1 LITQAELII
10 IKRYLKPKKKEG
22 ILKIISIFSFLGI
35 GLGVATLIIVMS
47 VMNGF
52 RTDLIG
58 KLLLFQPHI
67 VVYQFDNYQKDKDK
81 IKDVLKKNN
90 IKYESIKL
98 AYATQGL
105 VVSKILN
112 QGTNIRAIKKNDFL
126 LDKLINKNITR
137 GNMENFGN
145 GYVSIGSNF
154 SESLGVS
161 IGDKITVLSSAKES
175 TPFGNIPQQ
184 FSFTVGSVFKSGIYE
199 FDSNYILIDIDTSQD
214 FLQNHENN
222 KNIELKLNDA
232 DDAATVKQILEKS
245 KFQSFS
251 WIDNNKSFY
260 DALLVERNV
269 MFIILTMIV
278 IVAAFNIIS
287 GLTILVKNKTKEIAI
302 LKTIGFSSLSI
313 NKIFFMTGASIGA
326 AGTLFGVI
334 LGVLFSY
341 NIEKIRV
348 FLSDILNIEIFPA
361 EIYFLSKMPSEI
373 HIPTILLISCI
384 ALVITFFSSIVPSIK
399 ASKINPIQSLKYD

>member
-1 LITQAELII
+1 MITQSELLI

-52 RTDLIG
+52 RSDLIG

-67 VVYQFDNYQKDKDK
+67 LIYEFDSFEKNKKKIEGILIENKINYQ
-81 IKDVLKKNN
+81 
-90 IKYESIKL
+90 SIKL
-98 AYATQGL
+98 SYSIQGL
-105 VVSKILN
+105 VISQGINK
-112 QGTNIRAIKKNDFL
+112 GTNIRAITKNDFL
-126 LDKLINKNITR
+126 SDELIKKSIIEGELKNF
-137 GNMENFGN
+137 ENN
-145 GYVSIGSNF
+145 YASLGSNF
-154 SESLGVS
+154 AADLGVTV
-161 IGDKITVLSSAKES
+161 GDKITILSSTTES
-175 TPFGNIPQQ
+175 TPFGNIPEQ
-184 FSFTVGSVFKSGIYE
+184 FDFVVGSVFHSGIYE
-199 FDSNYILIDIDTSQD
+199 FDSNFILINAESSPD
-214 FLQNHENN
+214 FLKKQGAN
-222 KNIELKLNDA
+222 KNIELKLNNPDQA
-232 DDAATVKQILEKS
+232 QKVKDLLEEN
-245 KFQSFS
+245 KFKVFS
-251 WIDNNKSFY
+251 WIDNNKTFY

-269 MFIILTMIV
+269 MFIILTLII
-278 IVAAFNIIS
+278 IVAAFNIVS

-313 NKIFFMTGASIGA
+313 NKIFFITGSFIGA

-341 NIEKIRV
+341 NIESVRI
-348 FLSDILNIEIFPA
+348 FLSNVLNIEIFPA

-373 HIPTILLISCI
+373 SIPTILTISGI
-384 ALVITFFSSIVPSIK
+384 ALAITFLSSIIPSIK

>member
-1 LITQAELII
+1 MITQAELII

-67 VVYQFDNYQKDKDK
+67 VVYQFDNYEKDKDK

-105 VVSKILN
+105 VVSKTLN

-137 GNMENFGN
+137 GSVENFGN
-145 GYVSIGSNF
+145 GYVSIGLNF

-175 TPFGNIPQQ
+175 TPFGNVPQQ
-184 FSFTVGSVFKSGIYE
+184 FSFTVGSVFESGIYE
-199 FDSNYILIDIDTSQD
+199 FDSNYILIDIGTSQD

-269 MFIILTMIV
+269 MFIILTLIV

-313 NKIFFMTGASIGA
+313 NKIFFITGASIGA

>member
-67 VVYQFDNYQKDKDK
+67 VVYQFDNYEKDKDK

-105 VVSKILN
+105 VVSKTLN

-137 GNMENFGN
+137 GSVENFGN
-145 GYVSIGSNF
+145 GYVSIGLNF

-175 TPFGNIPQQ
+175 TPFGNVPQQ
-184 FSFTVGSVFKSGIYE
+184 FSFTVGSVFESGIYE
-199 FDSNYILIDIDTSQD
+199 FDSNYILIDIGTSQD

-232 DDAATVKQILEKS
+232 DDAASVKQILKES

-269 MFIILTMIV
+269 MFIILTLIV

-302 LKTIGFSSLSI
+302 LKTIGFSSLSV
-313 NKIFFMTGASIGA
+313 NKIFFITGASIGA
-326 AGTLFGVI
+326 AGTLFGVA

-384 ALVITFFSSIVPSIK
+384 ALAITFFSSIVPSIK

>member
-1 LITQAELII
+1 MITQAELII

-67 VVYQFDNYQKDKDK
+67 VVYQFDNYDKDK
-81 IKDVLKKNN
+81 NKIKHILKKNN
-90 IKYESIKL
+90 IKYKNIKL
-98 AYATQGL
+98 AYTTQGL
-105 VVSKILN
+105 VVSKTLN
-112 QGTNIRAIKKNDFL
+112 QGTNIRAIKKNEFL

-137 GNMENFGN
+137 GSVKNFGN

-154 SESLGVS
+154 SKSLGVS
-161 IGDKITVLSSAKES
+161 VGDKITILSSTKES
-175 TPFGNIPQQ
+175 TPFGNVPQQ
-184 FSFTVGSVFKSGIYE
+184 FFFTIGSIFESGIYE

-222 KNIELKLNDA
+222 KNIELKLKDA
-232 DDAATVKQILEKS
+232 DDAATVKQIFEKN

-251 WIDNNKSFY
+251 WMDNNKSFY

-269 MFIILTMIV
+269 MFIILTLIV

-302 LKTIGFSSLSI
+302 LKTIGFSSLSV
-313 NKIFFMTGASIGA
+313 NKIFFITGASIGA
-326 AGTLFGVI
+326 AGTLFGVA

-348 FLSDILNIEIFPA
+348 FLSNVLNIEIFPA
-361 EIYFLSKMPSEI
+361 EIYFLSRMPSEI

>member
-67 VVYQFDNYQKDKDK
+67 VVYQFDNYEKDKDK

-105 VVSKILN
+105 VVSKTLN

-137 GNMENFGN
+137 GSVENFGN
-145 GYVSIGSNF
+145 GYVSIGLNF

-175 TPFGNIPQQ
+175 TPFGNVPQQ
-184 FSFTVGSVFKSGIYE
+184 FSFTVGSVFESGIYE
-199 FDSNYILIDIDTSQD
+199 FDSNYILIDIGTSQD

-232 DDAATVKQILEKS
+232 DDAASVKQILKES

-269 MFIILTMIV
+269 MFIILTLIV

-313 NKIFFMTGASIGA
+313 NKIFFITGASIGA

-384 ALVITFFSSIVPSIK
+384 ALAITFFSSIVPSIK

>member
-1 LITQAELII
+1 MITQAELII

-22 ILKIISIFSFLGI
+22 ILKIISIFSFFGI

-67 VVYQFDNYQKDKDK
+67 VVYQFDNYEKDKDK

-105 VVSKILN
+105 VVSKTLN
-112 QGTNIRAIKKNDFL
+112 QGTNVRAIKKNDFL

-137 GNMENFGN
+137 GSVENFGN
-145 GYVSIGSNF
+145 GYVSIGLNF
-154 SESLGVS
+154 SESLGIS

-175 TPFGNIPQQ
+175 TPFGNVPQQ
-184 FSFTVGSVFKSGIYE
+184 FSFTIGSVFESGIYE

-232 DDAATVKQILEKS
+232 DDAATVKRILEKS

-260 DALLVERNV
+260 DALLVE
-269 MFIILTMIV
+269 
-278 IVAAFNIIS
+278 
-287 GLTILVKNKTKEIAI
+287 
-302 LKTIGFSSLSI
+302 
-313 NKIFFMTGASIGA
+313 
-326 AGTLFGVI
+326 
-334 LGVLFSY
+334 
-341 NIEKIRV
+341 
-348 FLSDILNIEIFPA
+348 
-361 EIYFLSKMPSEI
+361 
-373 HIPTILLISCI
+373 
-384 ALVITFFSSIVPSIK
+384 
-399 ASKINPIQSLKYD
+399 

>member
-1 LITQAELII
+1 MITQAELII

-67 VVYQFDNYQKDKDK
+67 VVYQFNNYEKDKDK

-105 VVSKILN
+105 VVSKTLN

-137 GNMENFGN
+137 GSVENFGN
-145 GYVSIGSNF
+145 GYVSIGLNF

-175 TPFGNIPQQ
+175 TPFGNVPQQ
-184 FSFTVGSVFKSGIYE
+184 FSFTVGSVFESGIYE
-199 FDSNYILIDIDTSQD
+199 FDSNYILIDIGTSQD

-269 MFIILTMIV
+269 MFIILTLIV

-313 NKIFFMTGASIGA
+313 NKIFFITGASIGA

-384 ALVITFFSSIVPSIK
+384 ALAITFFSSIVPSIK

>member
-67 VVYQFDNYQKDKDK
+67 VVYQFDNYEKDKDK

-105 VVSKILN
+105 VVSKTLN

-137 GNMENFGN
+137 GSVENFGN
-145 GYVSIGSNF
+145 GYVSIGLNF

-175 TPFGNIPQQ
+175 TPFGNVPQQ
-184 FSFTVGSVFKSGIYE
+184 FSFTVGSVFESGIYE
-199 FDSNYILIDIDTSQD
+199 FDSNYILIDIGTSQD

-232 DDAATVKQILEKS
+232 DDAVTVKQILEKS

-269 MFIILTMIV
+269 MFIILTLIV

-313 NKIFFMTGASIGA
+313 NKIFFITGASIGA

-384 ALVITFFSSIVPSIK
+384 ALAITFFSSIVPSIK

>member
-1 LITQAELII
+1 MITQAELII

-67 VVYQFDNYQKDKDK
+67 VVYQFDNYEKDKDK

-105 VVSKILN
+105 VVSKTLN

-137 GNMENFGN
+137 GSVENFGN
-145 GYVSIGSNF
+145 GYVSIGLNF

-175 TPFGNIPQQ
+175 TPFGNVPQQ
-184 FSFTVGSVFKSGIYE
+184 FSFTVGSVFESGIYE
-199 FDSNYILIDIDTSQD
+199 FDSNYILIDIGTSQD

-269 MFIILTMIV
+269 MFIILTLIV

-313 NKIFFMTGASIGA
+313 NKIFFITGASIGA

-384 ALVITFFSSIVPSIK
+384 ALAITFFSSIVPSIK

>member
-1 LITQAELII
+1 MITQAELII

-52 RTDLIG
+52 RTDLIE
-58 KLLLFQPHI
+58 KLLIFQPHI
-67 VVYQFDNYQKDKDK
+67 VVNQFENYEKDKKK
-81 IKDVLKKNN
+81 IKNVLKKNN
-90 IKYESIKL
+90 ISFESIKL
-98 AYATQGL
+98 TYSTQAL
-105 VVSKILN
+105 VISKALN

-126 LDKLINKNITR
+126 SDKLINKNVTI
-137 GNMENFGN
+137 GIVENFGN
-145 GYVSIGSNF
+145 GYISIGSDF
-154 SESLGVS
+154 SENLGVS
-161 IGDKITVLSSAKES
+161 IGDKITILSSVKES
-175 TPFGNIPQQ
+175 TPFGNVPQQ
-184 FSFTVGSVFKSGIYE
+184 FSFIIGSLFQSGIYE
-199 FDSNYILIDIDTSQD
+199 FDTNYVLIDIDTSKD
-214 FLQNHENN
+214 FLKNYENN
-222 KNIELKLNDA
+222 KNIELKLNNP
-232 DDAATVKQILEKS
+232 DDALAVKRILTNN

-251 WIDNNKSFY
+251 WIDNNKNFY

-269 MFIILTMIV
+269 MFIILTLII

-313 NKIFFMTGASIGA
+313 NKIFFITGSSIGA

-334 LGVLFSY
+334 LGILFSY
-341 NIEKIRV
+341 NIEKLRV
-348 FLSDILNIEIFPA
+348 FLSNVLNIEIFPA
-361 EIYFLSKMPSEI
+361 EIYFLSKIPSEI

-384 ALVITFFSSIVPSIK
+384 SLAITFFSSIVPSIK

>member
-67 VVYQFDNYQKDKDK
+67 VVYQFDNYEKDKDK

-105 VVSKILN
+105 VVSKTLN

-137 GNMENFGN
+137 GSVENFGN
-145 GYVSIGSNF
+145 GYVSIGLNF

-175 TPFGNIPQQ
+175 TPFGNVPQQ
-184 FSFTVGSVFKSGIYE
+184 FSFTVGSVFESGIYE
-199 FDSNYILIDIDTSQD
+199 FDSNYILIDIGTSQD

-269 MFIILTMIV
+269 MFIILTLIV

-313 NKIFFMTGASIGA
+313 NKIFFITGASIGA

-348 FLSDILNIEIFPA
+348 FLSNILNIEIFPA

>member
-1 LITQAELII
+1 MITQAELII

-67 VVYQFDNYQKDKDK
+67 VVYQFDNYEKDKDK

-105 VVSKILN
+105 VVSKTLN

-137 GNMENFGN
+137 GSVENFGN
-145 GYVSIGSNF
+145 GYVSIGINF

-175 TPFGNIPQQ
+175 TPFGNVPQQ
-184 FSFTVGSVFKSGIYE
+184 FSFTVGSVFESGIYE
-199 FDSNYILIDIDTSQD
+199 FDSNYILIDIGTSQD

-232 DDAATVKQILEKS
+232 DDAASVKQILKES

-269 MFIILTMIV
+269 MFIILTLIV

-313 NKIFFMTGASIGA
+313 NKIFFITGASIGA

-384 ALVITFFSSIVPSIK
+384 ALAITFFSSIVPSIK

>member
-1 LITQAELII
+1 MITQAELII

-67 VVYQFDNYQKDKDK
+67 VVYQFDNYEKDKDK

-105 VVSKILN
+105 VVSKTLN

-137 GNMENFGN
+137 GSVENFGN
-145 GYVSIGSNF
+145 GYVSIGLNF

-175 TPFGNIPQQ
+175 TPFGNVPQQ
-184 FSFTVGSVFKSGIYE
+184 FSFTVGSVFESGIYE
-199 FDSNYILIDIDTSQD
+199 FDSNYILIDIGTSQD

-232 DDAATVKQILEKS
+232 DDAASVKQILKES

-269 MFIILTMIV
+269 MFIILTLIV

-313 NKIFFMTGASIGA
+313 NKIFFITGASIGA

-384 ALVITFFSSIVPSIK
+384 ALAITFFSSIVPSIK

>member
-67 VVYQFDNYQKDKDK
+67 VVYQFDNYEKDKDK

-105 VVSKILN
+105 VVSKTLN

-137 GNMENFGN
+137 GSVENFGN
-145 GYVSIGSNF
+145 GYVSIGLNF

-175 TPFGNIPQQ
+175 TPFGNVPQQ
-184 FSFTVGSVFKSGIYE
+184 FSFTVGSVFESGIYE
-199 FDSNYILIDIDTSQD
+199 FDSNYILIDIGTSQD

-232 DDAATVKQILEKS
+232 DDAASVKQILKES

-269 MFIILTMIV
+269 MFIILTLII

-313 NKIFFMTGASIGA
+313 NKIFFITGASIGA

>member
-67 VVYQFDNYQKDKDK
+67 VVYQFDNYEKDKDK

-105 VVSKILN
+105 VVSKTLN

-137 GNMENFGN
+137 GSVENFGN
-145 GYVSIGSNF
+145 GYVSIGLNF

-175 TPFGNIPQQ
+175 TPFGNVPQQ
-184 FSFTVGSVFKSGIYE
+184 FSFTVGSVFESGIYE
-199 FDSNYILIDIDTSQD
+199 FDSNYILIDIGTSQD

-269 MFIILTMIV
+269 MFIILTLIV

-313 NKIFFMTGASIGA
+313 NKIFFITGASIGA

-384 ALVITFFSSIVPSIK
+384 ALAITFFSSIVPSIK

>member
-1 LITQAELII
+1 MITQAELII

-67 VVYQFDNYQKDKDK
+67 VVYQFDNYEKDKDK

-105 VVSKILN
+105 VVSKTLN
-112 QGTNIRAIKKNDFL
+112 QGTNIRAIKKNEFL

-137 GNMENFGN
+137 GSVKNFGN
-145 GYVSIGSNF
+145 GYVSIGLNF

-175 TPFGNIPQQ
+175 TPFGNVPQQ
-184 FSFTVGSVFKSGIYE
+184 FSFKIGSVFESGIYE
-199 FDSNYILIDIDTSQD
+199 FDSNYILIDIGTSQD

-269 MFIILTMIV
+269 MFIILTLIV

-313 NKIFFMTGASIGA
+313 NKIFFITGASIGA

-334 LGVLFSY
+334 LGVLLSY

-384 ALVITFFSSIVPSIK
+384 ALAITFFSSIVPSIK

>member
-1 LITQAELII
+1 MITQAELII

-126 LDKLINKNITR
+126 LDKLINKNITI
-137 GNMENFGN
+137 GSVKNFGN

-175 TPFGNIPQQ
+175 TPFGNVPQQ
-184 FSFTVGSVFKSGIYE
+184 FSFTIGSVFESGIFE
-199 FDSNYILIDIDTSQD
+199 FDSNYILIDIDTSKD

-232 DDAATVKQILEKS
+232 DDATTVKQILEKS
-245 KFQSFS
+245 KYRSFS

-269 MFIILTMIV
+269 MFIILTLIV

>member
-67 VVYQFDNYQKDKDK
+67 VVYQFDNYEKDKDK

-105 VVSKILN
+105 VVSKTLN

-137 GNMENFGN
+137 GSVENFGN
-145 GYVSIGSNF
+145 GYVSIGLNF

-175 TPFGNIPQQ
+175 TPFGNVPQQ
-184 FSFTVGSVFKSGIYE
+184 FSFTVGSVFESGIYE
-199 FDSNYILIDIDTSQD
+199 FDSNYILIDIGTSQD

-232 DDAATVKQILEKS
+232 DDAASVKQILKES

-269 MFIILTMIV
+269 MFIILTLIV

-313 NKIFFMTGASIGA
+313 NKIFFITGASIGA